1 MPSRNPP
8 ASLWRNIK
16 KAESRKNRR
25 QYRHSYSRHGTFTFC
40 LLARIKPFYGRRR
53 GNAVFGGS
61 LRHYGDNTLFLAVLL
76 GIMGTILFIRGLAR
90 LLSLL
95 AGSNKK
101 KSTQG
106 LYTFTLRQ
114 LQENIVNKFVS
125 ISVAS
130 LLMMLTIMLIAD
142 GSVRIMSSSDQL
154 TRGASVYD
162 FTISGEDQTVETSE
176 KMAPYVSHVN
186 RMETGV
192 MKRPDGGLSS
202 YMDWSLL
209 RKEIVHALPSN
220 VEDPATQGAVSYEID
235 ADNPAA
241 LNLLALIDTSGSAP
255 YLLRA
260 SSYNQLLEASGEDT
274 LTLNDNEAILYLN
287 PDFFGSAQAE
297 AEKLLNQIIGAS
309 QEKPL
314 IYIDGQEF
322 TLVPSVPMK
331 GLTADRNIRIFTALI
346 VSDNVFESYINPDS
360 ITVSWNFCIPKDRV
374 EADGL
379 MASIMEVNDILRP
392 SGLVFESYLNN
403 FGRQLFY
410 IVSSSYTT
418 LYMGFM
424 LLIIACAL
432 LASHAFTSGGKA

>member
-1 MPSRNPP
+1 M
-8 ASLWRNIK
+8 
-16 KAESRKNRR
+16 
-25 QYRHSYSRHGTFTFC
+25 
-40 LLARIKPFYGRRR
+40 
-53 GNAVFGGS
+53 
-61 LRHYGDNTLFLAVLL
+61 
-76 GIMGTILFIRGLAR
+76 
-90 LLSLL
+90 
-95 AGSNKK
+95 
-101 KSTQG
+101 
-106 LYTFTLRQ
+106 
-114 LQENIVNKFVS
+114 
-125 ISVAS
+125 
-130 LLMMLTIMLIAD
+130 
-142 GSVRIMSSSDQL
+142 
-154 TRGASVYD
+154 
-162 FTISGEDQTVETSE
+162 
-176 KMAPYVSHVN
+176 
-186 RMETGV
+186 
-192 MKRPDGGLSS
+192 
-202 YMDWSLL
+202 
-209 RKEIVHALPSN
+209 
-220 VEDPATQGAVSYEID
+220 
-235 ADNPAA
+235 
-241 LNLLALIDTSGSAP
+241 
-255 YLLRA
+255 
-260 SSYNQLLEASGEDT
+260 
-274 LTLNDNEAILYLN
+274 YLN

-432 LASHAFTSGGKA
+432 LALQFLTQMQATKARYLTLSLLGARREQMKKSMHRQVLYYFLLPLGLACVSGTVGLYVMQKYLSPSVASDAPVYLLAGIMAGIVILILAVYAIAVARTADREIAKLNWKPNS